1 MKRKTHFFFTPP
13 ERGDNHCFSF
23 SPFSPFSSVS
33 LERQHSFA
41 AASKNAPCP
50 TSRRSLAS
58 LAVRISFALPRE
70 EQQQQ
75 REKESFQS
83 DGSDFDGGGG
93 TRSFSRSSFFFYF
106 STSTASSLFLG
117 PIFSPPGLARD
128 SDRGARA
135 LKLFIALAQE
145 E

>member
-1 MKRKTHFFFTPP
+1 MKRKTHFFFTPQ
-13 ERGDNHCFSF
+13 ERVDNHCFSF

-58 LAVRISFALPRE
+58 LAVRISFALPRG

-93 TRSFSRSSFFFYF
+93 TRSFSRSSFFFSTFPRARRRRSF
-106 STSTASSLFLG
+106 SGQFFPRQDLHETAIEAHVRSNCSS
-117 PIFSPPGLARD
+117 P
-128 SDRGARA
+128 
-135 LKLFIALAQE
+135 
-145 E
+145 